1 MSRERII
8 KLITW
13 IKKFVKKDFR
23 VLFIQIYAIILLIA
37 FILTLLFAAFP
48 SLIVCSNF
56 FGEEFCTPT
65 GLYLGLLA
73 SLPGYVV
80 AGNILS
86 SFNEIPAG
94 LSFIIVIATSGLFYF
109 LLGLLIDKARFKKFK
124 KSEIIIIAA
133 FVTLLLFTILLLAR
147 LM

>member
-1 MSRERII
+1 MKERLI
-8 KLITW
+8 KIGLW
-13 IKKFVKKDFR
+13 LKKFFKKDFR
-23 VLFIQIYAIILLIA
+23 VLFIQIYLIVLLVA

-48 SLIVCSNF
+48 SLIVCSSF

-80 AGNILS
+80 AGNLLS
-86 SFNEIPAG
+86 SFNEIPVA
-94 LSFIIVIATSGLFYF
+94 LSYVIVVSTSGLFYF
-109 LLGLLIDKARFKKFK
+109 LLGLLIDKVKNKKFK
-124 KSEIIIIAA
+124 RSEIIIISA
-133 FVTLLLFTILLLAR
+133 FVTLLLFTILLLVR

>member
-1 MSRERII
+1 V
-8 KLITW
+8 KLIVR
-13 IKKFVKKDFR
+13 IKKFFKKDFR
-23 VLFIQIYAIILLIA
+23 ILFIQIYLIVLLIA
-37 FILTLLFAAFP
+37 FILALLFAAFP
-48 SLIVCSNF
+48 SLIICSSF

-80 AGNILS
+80 AGNLLS
-86 SFNEIPAG
+86 SFNEIPAV

-109 LLGLLIDKARFKKFK
+109 LLGLLIDKAKNKKFK